1 MSAFCALYKVVLTM
15 CSFFPPLFFIY
26 ITHCLTKTVK
36 NTELNTKTC
45 EITEKK
51 RNIPTMMLKHG
62 YGCGTSSD
70 FFLFSFFDKND
81 DAGMGP

>member
-36 NTELNTKTC
+36 NTELNTKTLGNHR
-45 EITEKK
+45 EKEEYS
-51 RNIPTMMLKHG
+51 N
-62 YGCGTSSD
+62 
-70 FFLFSFFDKND
+70 ND
-81 DAGMGP
+81 VKAWVWLWHIL